1 MQLEDKYKII
11 DDKNVT
17 VARSTRTIG
26 NSQGRGERQNP
37 HIVAD
42 GRIMDTVGRKLP
54 VDVARR
60 QASTLTS
67 DLNVIL
73 TMVIEREISQERNG
87 LALAAPAA

>member
-26 NSQGRGERQNP
+26 NSQGRGNP